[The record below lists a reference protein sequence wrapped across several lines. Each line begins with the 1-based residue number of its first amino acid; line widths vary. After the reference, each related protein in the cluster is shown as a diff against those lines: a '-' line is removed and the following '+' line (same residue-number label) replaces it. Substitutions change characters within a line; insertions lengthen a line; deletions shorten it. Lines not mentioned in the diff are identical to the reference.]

1 MKKIILMAALPFA
14 FMACKNSGSDV
25 AKEARTQQMT
35 IDSLKTEIV
44 KQQIIDSMNRVAT
57 IPVNNPLNNEAKVI
71 VVPVAQPVASVSKP
85 KSTHTAAKRKT
96 RRARQNYNSYNDNA
110 YAGNY
115 NSGSSSSGSGNYDNG
130 SSYNSGSASYD
141 NNYAQP
147 VQQQQKKGWNSKVK
161 GSVIG
166 AGAGA
171 IAGALIDRKKGRG
184 AILGGLLGGGA
195 GLGIGALLDKRQGN

>member
-14 FMACKNSGSDV
+14 FMACKNGGTEV

-57 IPVNNPLNNEAKVI
+57 IPVNNVPLNNEI
-71 VVPVAQPVASVSKP
+71 QPVASPVASP
-85 KSTHTAAKRKT
+85 VTAESQPRKT
-96 RRARQNYNSYNDNA
+96 HSRVGHAKHVHHNSYNGYNDNA

-115 NSGSSSSGSGNYDNG
+115 NAPASYNNG
-130 SSYNSGSASYD
+130 SNYNDYQ
-141 NNYAQP
+141 QP
-147 VQQQQKKGWNSKVK
+147 VQQKTRKGWNNKLK
-161 GSVIG
+161 GGVIG
-166 AGAGA
+166 VGAGA
-171 IAGALIDRKKGRG
+171 IAGALIDHNKGRG

-195 GLGIGALLDKRQGN
+195 GLGVGALLDRRQGN